1 MSRLEELIL
10 TQCPSGVEFK
20 KLGQIC
26 NITTGKLNANAMTDD
41 GKYPFFTCAKEV
53 YQIDKYAFDTE
64 ALLVSGNGSQV
75 GHIHYYK
82 GKFNAYQRTYVLD
95 NFSENI
101 SYIRHILQAF
111 LKQRILEEVN
121 ISGVPYIKLKTLSEF
136 LIPIPPLMVQEEIV
150 RILDSFSGVVKE
162 LEQNLEAEQEARVK
176 QYEYY
181 SNEMLSFDSKS
192 KIVEML
198 LGDIRSDDIDYL
210 RLGGKE
216 GICKVLASGVDK
228 VINENERP
236 VKLCNYM
243 DVYDNSHIT
252 DAIVDDLRNGSVN
265 DNEYERFVL
274 REGQVLLTK
283 DSETKEDIAQSA
295 YVYKDYPDV
304 VCGYHLAVLTPLVK
318 INSKYLNYVLQSYKL
333 RSYFSKMSYG
343 VSRYGLRLKSIEDAL
358 VPVPPIEVQ
367 EEIVSILDRFDA
379 LVNDLKSGLPAEIA
393 LRRKQYEYYRDKLLS
408 FEPSE

>member
-150 RILDSFSGVVKE
+150 RILDTFSGVVAE
-162 LEQNLEAEQEARVK
+162 LEAEQKARVK
-176 QYEYY
+176 QYEHYR
-181 SNEMLSFDSKS
+181 NELLSFDSKS
-192 KIVEML
+192 KIIEKLLADFCPDEVE
-198 LGDIRSDDIDYL
+198 YL
-210 RLGGKE
+210 ELQQ
-216 GICKVLASGVDK
+216 IF
-228 VINENERP
+228 NF
-236 VKLCNYM
+236 
-243 DVYDNSHIT
+243 
-252 DAIVDDLRNGSVN
+252 RNGYTPS
-265 DNEYERFVL
+265 R
-274 REGQVLLTK
+274 K
-283 DSETKEDIAQSA
+283 DSENWNDGTISWFTLKDLRKNGGILSESIEKIAPKGVKKGLFEANSIIISTLATIGEHAIILNNALANQQMTCLTRKKK
-295 YVYKDYPDV
+295 YKD
-304 VCGYHLAVLTPLVK
+304 LLTPKFVYYYCFLLGEWCRAN
-318 INSKYLNYVLQSYKL
+318 IH
-333 RSYFSKMSYG
+333 
-343 VSRYGLRLKSIEDAL
+343 VSGFASVDMVRFAKFKFPI
-358 VPVPPIEVQ
+358 PPLSVQ
-367 EEIVSILDRFDA
+367 EEIVSILDRFDT
-379 LVNDLKSGLPAEIA
+379 LVKDLKSGLPAEIV